1 MKKSERLKKVYIL
14 FLTLTFLLVGCGNG
28 NDESTPGFELSEGA
42 TEKGSDTVGKYDAS
56 NKARAADVKSAELI
70 SAAVYEALAD
80 EKVFDEVYD
89 SLDGKILAWAT
100 DGQRFED
107 GGTGHEHFLMAL
119 NSNEKL
125 AGGTPVLQYKEP
137 LLGTGNFI
145 PGGWAVTYVGGKV
158 QVYVVGKI
166 YDWGVSNYTDKVQL
180 YPETDDNYKEKKD
193 TGDIY
198 RDAKDADVRSAG
210 DMNSFVRAALASEA
224 AYDEVYLELN
234 SGRIIAWA
242 REGGLFEDGG
252 RGYTNFI
259 KELNDSYKI
268 KGGAPMLQYKE
279 KIRDDIE
286 FIPAGWAIAFKDN
299 MPVIY
304 ITDGTMSYGTMDSTP
319 KVEMQ
324 PRVSFYYK

>member
-1 MKKSERLKKVYIL
+1 MRGHFGIRKLYICILALSFL
-14 FLTLTFLLVGCGNG
+14 FAGCGKG
-28 NDESTPGFELSEGA
+28 NDEGSTEVESSTGNSE
-42 TEKGSDTVGKYDAS
+42 EGSSEVGKYDAS

-70 SAAVYEALAD
+70 SAAVYEALSD

-107 GGTGHEHFLMAL
+107 GGAGHERFLMAL

-125 AGGTPVLQYKEP
+125 AGGTPVLQYKEQ
-137 LLGTGNFI
+137 LLGTGDFV
-145 PGGWAVTYVGGKV
+145 PEGWAVTYVGGKV

-166 YDWGVSNYTDKVQL
+166 YDWGVSNYTDKVQV
-180 YPETDDNYKEKKD
+180 YPETDENYMEKID

-198 RDAKDADVRSAG
+198 RDAKDADIRSAG
-210 DMNSFVRAALASEA
+210 NMKSLARAALAPEA

-242 REGGLFEDGG
+242 KEGGDFEDGG
-252 RGYTNFI
+252 RGYKNFI
-259 KELNDSYKI
+259 KELNESYKF

-279 KIRDDIE
+279 KVRDNID
-286 FIPAGWAIAFKDN
+286 FVPAGWAIAFKDD

-304 ITDGTMSYGTMDSTP
+304 ITDGTMSYENLDSAP
-319 KVEMQ
+319 KVEIQ
-324 PRVSFYYK
+324 PRVSVFYK